1 LCSCADLTA
10 WWQEVEPVL
19 KRITGAD
26 RNMGRFVVYKNFP
39 REVLE
44 MTETEL
50 ILKQVLIYLGVSQDV
65 LTEEEQE
72 RPPLGDMTKL
82 KVLSCDAPGNLLSK
96 LMAAP
101 YRWSD
106 NQMEW
111 ARSLTKEVDGINLSE
126 FAFKENGV
134 RLAIAHFD
142 EHGLG
147 KVTASSAT
155 DVLRLAAGM
164 SGCDISLREKVW
176 FRKFKRAER
185 RYFLSI
191 LDTMPNL
198 VEDMGARP
206 EMWKRFMQRLHPGD
220 YGWKNVS
227 EADDRLYKGQA
238 KSFSANIERT
248 TSDVLETAATRPG
261 EYLRR
266 FHRFYSP
273 FGEEA
278 VRRFLPIMPQLTTRQ
293 LVSLRAYLR
302 TINGRANLMYPPR
315 SKWSKV
321 QVAPN
326 EKVKIADEHRAV
338 IDARISEILCE
349 RLARAFPEGL
359 RVDPRVKNIKF
370 QTNDQKL
377 AEYGRGTTFNIPEG
391 ITFIRSASYWMH
403 GGMRTTWF
411 DNSWNF
417 FGEQW
422 RPLGSCGWYEQR
434 FHDAAIFSGDPVNRF
449 ELEGRARQMEDLYI
463 DRLVERGVRY
473 AVWNILCYGG
483 VKFSDAEEVLATLQF
498 GEEPESGRLYEPA
511 RAQMVFQL
519 KSPTLSSYVAYLD
532 LVERKL
538 VYMDVAFPADV
549 RRAEYNS
556 VKLTTL
562 MPAYLEYLD
571 ALPGINDLVKDAPDG
586 KMPVLYSDA
595 ETEITEGRAFV
606 FRPENPKNS
615 FDLLDRPHRCR
626 VTSDKRPPA
635 KDRLNEK
642 PRVQRGF
649 FLFLPP
655 VKAPEK
661 AEPPN

>member
-1 LCSCADLTA
+1 MEQEILRNRFINIPHVRDFNADPASIGTILSNLASYGYTLDKKAYDSLCSCADLTA

-142 EHGLG
+142 DHGLG

-206 EMWKRFMQRLHPGD
+206 RCGSASCSACIPVIMAGRMSARRMT
-220 YGWKNVS
+220 VS
-227 EADDRLYKGQA
+227 
-238 KSFSANIERT
+238 
-248 TSDVLETAATRPG
+248 TR
-261 EYLRR
+261 
-266 FHRFYSP
+266 
-273 FGEEA
+273 
-278 VRRFLPIMPQLTTRQ
+278 VRRSRSVPI
-293 LVSLRAYLR
+293 SS
-302 TINGRANLMYPPR
+302 GRPAT
-315 SKWSKV
+315 
-321 QVAPN
+321 
-326 EKVKIADEHRAV
+326 
-338 IDARISEILCE
+338 C
-349 RLARAFPEGL
+349 
-359 RVDPRVKNIKF
+359 
-370 QTNDQKL
+370 
-377 AEYGRGTTFNIPEG
+377 
-391 ITFIRSASYWMH
+391 
-403 GGMRTTWF
+403 
-411 DNSWNF
+411 
-417 FGEQW
+417 W
-422 RPLGSCGWYEQR
+422 RPLRRGRVSTCGVSTGST
-434 FHDAAIFSGDPVNRF
+434 APS
-449 ELEGRARQMEDLYI
+449 
-463 DRLVERGVRY
+463 
-473 AVWNILCYGG
+473 
-483 VKFSDAEEVLATLQF
+483 
-498 GEEPESGRLYEPA
+498 
-511 RAQMVFQL
+511 
-519 KSPTLSSYVAYLD
+519 
-532 LVERKL
+532 
-538 VYMDVAFPADV
+538 V
-549 RRAEYNS
+549 RRQS
-556 VKLTTL
+556 
-562 MPAYLEYLD
+562 
-571 ALPGINDLVKDAPDG
+571 DG
-586 KMPVLYSDA
+586 
-595 ETEITEGRAFV
+595 F
-606 FRPENPKNS
+606 
-615 FDLLDRPHRCR
+615 CR
-626 VTSDKRPPA
+626 SCRS
-635 KDRLNEK
+635 
-642 PRVQRGF
+642 
-649 FLFLPP
+649 
-655 VKAPEK
+655 
-661 AEPPN
+661 